1 MLEQRLQSCEEAMKL
16 YQMLTAF
23 LVQLL
28 TSLPIL
34 ASPIVPANDGVNTIV
49 SQNGQTFNI
58 TGGTQAGANLFHSLQ
73 KFGLD
78 ANQIANFISRPEI
91 ANILTRVVGG
101 EASIINGLIQVTGG
115 NSNLYILNPAGIIF
129 GANASLNV
137 PAAFT
142 ATTANAIQVGNGY
155 FSINSTVE
163 QIRQLTGDVKGFAFS
178 SFNTSFDNKPSQGI
192 ILNQGNLTGSGGKE
206 VVLLGGIVINTGTVN
221 TPHGKI
227 IISALPDG
235 KYVRITTEGGLV
247 SYDLPLADNQDL
259 STAGLRPIQPTDFPA
274 LLTGRTTGTT
284 EVSGTLSTASSTVNP
299 NSVIFI
305 SGETVRLHNAILN
318 NEGTDGTIRLQIST
332 STPITGFTFLDRVR
346 NYEQIANA
354 LTAGNQLILLNRSDS
369 GIAKVSQVLAG
380 KTDVKNL
387 QFVSDGNAGQI
398 WLGRDFITNDTLASY
413 ETQISN
419 WKQALAPSADI
430 LFFTCNLAQTADGQL
445 LLTRIGNLTNA
456 NIAASTDI
464 TGNARYGGNW
474 VLEYGNV
481 NTAPSFN
488 LDKLQFADV
497 KLVTF
502 TVTDLGDTG
511 ASGQLRD
518 AISQANN
525 TAGLDDIKFALNGTI
540 TLNGTELTVNDPAG
554 LIINGNGVSN
564 TIIDGNN
571 TSRVFNVTAGDITF
585 DGVTIRNGNANFG
598 GGGIWANGTVSLTN
612 STVSDNTASNFGG
625 GIYASGTVSLTNS
638 TVSDNAAAFNGGG
651 IWAGGTVTL
660 TNSTVSD
667 NTAGLFGGGIFTF
680 DAVSLTNSTVSGN
693 TAGVDGGGIYAS
705 GTVSLTNSTVSD
717 NTAGFNGGG
726 IYASGTVS
734 LTNSTVSDNTAN
746 FGSGGGIFTFD
757 AVSLTN
763 STVSDNTASN
773 FGGGILANGTV
784 SLTNSTVSGNTAGVD
799 GGGIYASGTVSLT
812 NSTVSDNTA
821 SNFGGGILAGS
832 TVTLTNST
840 VSGNAASIFDGGG
853 IFTFDAVSLTNSTV
867 SDNTAG
873 FNGGGIR
880 AFGTVTLTNSTV
892 SGNAASI
899 FDGGGIYASGTV
911 TLTNSTVSDNT
922 AGFFGGGIL
931 AGSTVTLTNS
941 TVSDNTAGVNGGGIW
956 AGGTVSLT
964 NSTVSDNTAGFNGG
978 GILAGSTVTLTNST
992 VSGNAA
998 SILDGGGIYAS
1009 GTVTLTNSTVSGN
1022 TAASGD
1028 GGGIW
1033 AGSGATIRNS
1043 TIAFNT
1049 ANNGGGIYRNN
1060 GTIDIGNS
1068 IVAQNTA
1075 GTSPDIGSSTPSV
1088 GYTNAGWNLI
1098 GDNTGFATTFTNGVN
1113 GTIIGVNPMLAPL
1126 ANNGGVTQTHALLP
1140 GSPAINAGNNALIPM
1155 GVTEDQRG
1163 TGFPRIAFTTVDI
1176 GAFEV
1181 QPTPPT
1187 VPNIQPETLTR
1198 TISPNLFCLDW
1209 DEFVPV
1215 NYQGTIIKVPIE
1227 KCQ

>member
-1 MLEQRLQSCEEAMKL
+1 MKL

-34 ASPIVPANDGVNTIV
+34 ASPIVPANDGVNSIV

-206 VVLLGGIVINTGTVN
+206 VVLLGGIVINTGTVS

-227 IISALPDG
+227 IVSALPDG

-332 STPITGFTFLDRVR
+332 STPISGFTFLDRVR

-511 ASGQLRD
+511 APNQLRD
-518 AISQANN
+518 AIIQANV
-525 TAGLDDIKFALNGTI
+525 TPGLDDIKFALNGTI
-540 TLNGTELTVNDPAG
+540 TLQLGELFVNDSHG
-554 LIINGNGVSN
+554 LIVNGNGATN

-585 DGVTIRNGNANFG
+585 NSVTIRNGNANFG
-598 GGGIWANGTVSLTN
+598 GGIFATGN
-612 STVSDNTASNFGG
+612 
-625 GIYASGTVSLTNS
+625 
-638 TVSDNAAAFNGGG
+638 
-651 IWAGGTVTL
+651 VTL

-667 NTAGLFGGGIFTF
+667 NTANSAGGGIL
-680 DAVSLTNSTVSGN
+680 AVSTVTLTNSTVSGN
-693 TAGVDGGGIYAS
+693 TAGVDGGGIWTF
-705 GTVSLTNSTVSD
+705 GTVT
-717 NTAGFNGGG
+717 
-726 IYASGTVS
+726 
-734 LTNSTVSDNTAN
+734 
-746 FGSGGGIFTFD
+746 
-757 AVSLTN
+757 
-763 STVSDNTASN
+763 
-773 FGGGILANGTV
+773 
-784 SLTNSTVSGNTAGVD
+784 LTNSTVSGNTAGQ
-799 GGGIYASGTVSLT
+799 
-812 NSTVSDNTA
+812 
-821 SNFGGGILAGS
+821 FGGGIWAVS
-832 TVTLTNST
+832 TVSLTNST

-853 IFTFDAVSLTNSTV
+853 IWAN
-867 SDNTAG
+867 
-873 FNGGGIR
+873 
-880 AFGTVTLTNSTV
+880 GTVTLTNSTV
-892 SGNAASI
+892 SGNTAGV
-899 FDGGGIYASGTV
+899 DGGGISS
-911 TLTNSTVSDNT
+911 ND
-922 AGFFGGGIL
+922 
-931 AGSTVTLTNS
+931 
-941 TVSDNTAGVNGGGIW
+941 
-956 AGGTVSLT
+956 
-964 NSTVSDNTAGFNGG
+964 
-978 GILAGSTVTLTNST
+978 TVTLTNST
-992 VSGNAA
+992 VSGNTAGQF
-998 SILDGGGIYAS
+998 GGGISSNDTVTLTNSTVSGNTANSAGGGIRAS

-1022 TAASGD
+1022 TANSSGGGINATGTVSLTNSTVSGNTANSSGGGIWVNGTVTLTNSTVSDNTVGVNGGGIFAFGTVSLTNSTVSGNTASIFDGGGIWANGTVTLTNSTVSDNTANRFGGGIWTFGTVILNNSTVSGNTNNSGSGGGIWAGSTVSLTNSTVSGNKAASGD
-1028 GGGIW
+1028 GGGILAFGPVSLTNSTVSGNKAASGDGGGIFATGNVTLTNSTVSGNTAGFNGGGIW
-1033 AGSGATIRNS
+1033 AGGSGATIRNS

-1060 GTIDIGNS
+1060 GTVDIGNS

-1075 GTSPDIGSSTPSV
+1075 GTSPDIGSNVAGV
-1088 GYTNAGWNLI
+1088 GYANAGWNLI
-1098 GDNTGFATTFTNGVN
+1098 GNNTGFAAIFTNGVN

-1126 ANNGGVTQTHALLP
+1126 ANNGGPTQTHALLP

-1187 VPNIQPETLTR
+1187 VSAVPNIQPETLTR

>member
-34 ASPIVPANDGVNTIV
+34 ASPIVPANDGVNSIV
-49 SQNGQTFNI
+49 NQNGQTFNI

-206 VVLLGGIVINTGTVN
+206 VVLLGGIVINTGTVS

-227 IISALPDG
+227 IVSALPDG

-398 WLGRDFITNDTLASY
+398 WLGRDFISNDTLTNYEAQIAS
-413 ETQISN
+413 

-474 VLEYGNV
+474 VLEYGIV
-481 NTAPSFN
+481 NTKPSFDLN
-488 LDKLQFADV
+488 QLQFADV
-497 KLVTF
+497 KLGTF
-502 TVTDLGDTG
+502 TVLNTNDSG
-511 ASGQLRD
+511 AGSLRQAVID
-518 AISQANN
+518 AN
-525 TAGLDDIKFALNGTI
+525 TSSGLDDIKFAPATDGIPIVLTSGELVVTDPTGLTI
-540 TLNGTELTVNDPAG
+540 T
-554 LIINGNGVSN
+554 GNGASN

-651 IWAGGTVTL
+651 IWAGGTV
-660 TNSTVSD
+660 
-667 NTAGLFGGGIFTF
+667 
-680 DAVSLTNSTVSGN
+680 SLTNSTVSGN
-693 TAGVDGGGIYAS
+693 TAGVDGGGIDSS
-705 GTVSLTNSTVSD
+705 GTVSLTNSTVSDNTAGVDGGGIWANGTVTLTNSTVSD

-726 IYASGTVS
+726 I
-734 LTNSTVSDNTAN
+734 
-746 FGSGGGIFTFD
+746 
-757 AVSLTN
+757 
-763 STVSDNTASN
+763 
-773 FGGGILANGTV
+773 
-784 SLTNSTVSGNTAGVD
+784 
-799 GGGIYASGTVSLT
+799 
-812 NSTVSDNTA
+812 
-821 SNFGGGILAGS
+821 LAGS
-832 TVTLTNST
+832 
-840 VSGNAASIFDGGG
+840 
-853 IFTFDAVSLTNSTV
+853 
-867 SDNTAG
+867 
-873 FNGGGIR
+873 
-880 AFGTVTLTNSTV
+880 TVTLTNSTV

-1060 GTIDIGNS
+1060 GTVDIGNS

-1075 GTSPDIGSSTPSV
+1075 GTSPDIGSSTLGV

-1126 ANNGGVTQTHALLP
+1126 ANNGGPTQTHALLP

-1187 VPNIQPETLTR
+1187 VSAVPNIQPETLTR